1 MKVVFIENVP
11 HLANAG
17 EIKEV
22 ADGYG
27 RNFLIPQKLALP
39 ASSPAVK
46 QIEAKRQTKARRDAR
61 TGAEIAE
68 LGRVL
73 DGKKITLKARVGAEE
88 RLHGAITAAD
98 ITAALDTE
106 GITVDKRKIELSE
119 PIHHTGSYD
128 VTIRLLKDVVPV
140 IKVTVAEE
148 D

>member
-11 HLANAG
+11 HLATAG

-27 RNFLIPQKLALP
+27 RNFLIPRKLALP
-39 ASSPAVK
+39 ANSPAVK

-68 LGRVL
+68 LGRVI
-73 DGKKITLKARVGAEE
+73 DGKEITIKARVGAEE

-98 ITAALDTE
+98 ITAALDNE

-140 IKVTVAEE
+140 IKVTVAAE

>member
-1 MKVVFIENVP
+1 MKVVFVENVP
-11 HLANAG
+11 HLANIG

-27 RNFLIPQKLALP
+27 RNFLIPRKLALP
-39 ASSPAVK
+39 ANSPAIK

-73 DGKKITLKARVGAEE
+73 DGKEITLKARVGAEE

-106 GITVDKRKIELSE
+106 GITIDKRKIELSE